1 MKSYVLRN
9 WEVLLMNNNIEELL
23 EELKTISK
31 SNSDIQ
37 ATVLFGSY
45 ARNQAYA
52 QSDID
57 IFMIITNETIKNKIS
72 NQILS
77 LEKKYNKN
85 INLLITTPALK
96 DLDRQ
101 LVETILR
108 EGIVL
113 YGNLP
118 DISIQQLEL
127 EPYEII
133 KYDLS
138 RLSQSNKMKIKRLLY
153 GIKTKKK
160 YKGKIYESNQKGI
173 VEDFGGLRTGIA
185 SILIPEKLSWEVE
198 NMLRQYDISLR
209 KITIWLSKP

>member
-1 MKSYVLRN
+1 MDDR
-9 WEVLLMNNNIEELL
+9 IEDLL
-23 EELKTISK
+23 EEIKTISK
-31 SNSDIQ
+31 SNSNIQ

-45 ARNQAYA
+45 AREQAHV

-57 IFMIITNETIKNKIS
+57 ICIIVKNEKLQNQIS
-72 NQILS
+72 NQILR
-77 LEKKYNKN
+77 LEKKYDKN
-85 INLLITTPALK
+85 INILITTPALK

-113 YGNLP
+113 YGTLP
-118 DISIQQLEL
+118 YISIQQLEL

-138 RLSQSNKMKIKRLLY
+138 RLSQSDKMKIKRLLY
-153 GIKTKKK
+153 GTKTKKK
-160 YKGKIYESNQKGI
+160 YKGKIYESKQKGI
-173 VEDFGGLRTGIA
+173 VEDFGGLRIGIA

-198 NMLRQYDISLR
+198 NMLRQYDLSIR
-209 KITIWLSKP
+209 KILIWLSKP

>member
-1 MKSYVLRN
+1 MDDR
-9 WEVLLMNNNIEELL
+9 IEDLL
-23 EELKTISK
+23 EEIKTISK
-31 SNSDIQ
+31 SNSNIQ

-45 ARNQAYA
+45 AREQAHV

-57 IFMIITNETIKNKIS
+57 ICIIVKNEKLQNQIS
-72 NQILS
+72 NQILR
-77 LEKKYNKN
+77 LEKKYDKN
-85 INLLITTPALK
+85 INILITTPALK

-113 YGNLP
+113 YGTLP
-118 DISIQQLEL
+118 YISIQQLEL

-138 RLSQSNKMKIKRLLY
+138 RLSQSDKMKIKRLLY

-160 YKGKIYESNQKGI
+160 YKGKIYESKQKGI
-173 VEDFGGLRTGIA
+173 VEDFGGLRIGIA

-198 NMLRQYDISLR
+198 NMLRQYDLSIR
-209 KITIWLSKP
+209 KILIWLSKP

>member
-1 MKSYVLRN
+1 MDDR
-9 WEVLLMNNNIEELL
+9 IEDLL
-23 EELKTISK
+23 EEIKTISK
-31 SNSDIQ
+31 SNSNIQ

-45 ARNQAYA
+45 AREQAHV

-57 IFMIITNETIKNKIS
+57 ICIIVKNEKLQNQIS
-72 NQILS
+72 NQILR
-77 LEKKYNKN
+77 LEKKYDKN
-85 INLLITTPALK
+85 IDILITTPALK

-113 YGNLP
+113 YGTLP
-118 DISIQQLEL
+118 YISIQQLEL

-138 RLSQSNKMKIKRLLY
+138 RLSQSDKMKIKRLLY

-160 YKGKIYESNQKGI
+160 YKGKIYESKQKGI
-173 VEDFGGLRTGIA
+173 VEDFGGLRIGIA

-198 NMLRQYDISLR
+198 NMLRQYDLSIR
-209 KITIWLSKP
+209 KILIWLSKP

>member
-1 MKSYVLRN
+1 MDESIKKLF
-9 WEVLLMNNNIEELL
+9 EDI
-23 EELKTISK
+23 KAISK
-31 SNSDIQ
+31 NNSNIQ

-45 ARNQAYA
+45 AREQAHA

-57 IFMIITNETIKNKIS
+57 ICIIIKNEKVNNQFS
-72 NQILS
+72 NEILD
-77 LEKKYNKN
+77 LEKKYDKN
-85 INLLITTPALK
+85 INMLITTPAMK

-101 LVETILR
+101 LVETISR
-108 EGIVL
+108 EGIVI
-113 YGNLP
+113 YGILP

-138 RLSQSNKMKIKRLLY
+138 GLSQSDKMKIKRLLY

-160 YKGKIYESNQKGI
+160 YKGKIYESKQKGI
-173 VEDFGGLRTGIA
+173 VEDFGGLRIGIA

-198 NMLRQYDISLR
+198 NMLRQYDISIR
-209 KITIWLSKP
+209 KISIWLSKP